1 MAYDSLSVNFQD
13 SYLHID
19 DPNKL
24 CKLSDDEGIGLPDN
38 NQVKFNKYMYF
49 TSTTSTT
56 SH

>member
-1 MAYDSLSVNFQD
+1 MAYVPISVNFQD

-38 NQVKFNKYMYF
+38 NQVEVDKYF
-49 TSTTSTT
+49 T
-56 SH
+56 H